1 MFPNATAPLEEQTRA
16 ERVPVRFP
24 SAQHERES
32 QRDENDRPGE
42 QRPDSDGSSEVT
54 REGAAP
60 ACPIDEPDD
69 DSKAQPEKQERDP
82 EVVRDEPQ
90 RETEHHRVL
99 EDDQLRSCL
108 EERLRLGSDGAQSA
122 KPGFQIEEHRHQQ
135 QSDEGGGYLGRLS
148 SKASGIG
155 LNVPSIGRSRLPTH

>member
-1 MFPNATAPLEEQTRA
+1 MAPWLARRVSPPGTPFRVGMRRPFDSSEIECEEQERHSVRERDGALDKQTRA

-69 DSKAQPEKQERDP
+69 DPKAQREKQERDP
-82 EVVRDEPQ
+82 Q
-90 RETEHHRVL
+90 RL
-99 EDDQLRSCL
+99 
-108 EERLRLGSDGAQSA
+108 
-122 KPGFQIEEHRHQQ
+122 
-135 QSDEGGGYLGRLS
+135 
-148 SKASGIG
+148 
-155 LNVPSIGRSRLPTH
+155 